1 MASHWTKTRS
11 LPRDLEIFLSQ
22 LRDFSAALAATPDL
36 KSLAKMIL
44 ETMLQVL
51 AVEKASLFLVNEEK
65 GGCALIESVQPKTRS
80 GSPPLLAKE
89 DPLFQF
95 MLKNEG
101 LLVRDELVGPDASAG
116 PAGLSERMSSL
127 DAAVGVPLNSR
138 GKLLGMVT
146 VSEKTSGQAYTAE
159 EKEWLSIFANLA
171 ATALENRRL
180 AEELKRSKSHIQR
193 ADRLA
198 SLGTLTAAL
207 AHELRNPLVAIKTFT
222 QLLPERFEDE
232 EFRSHFLNIVS
243 AEVDRIST
251 LINELL
257 EFARPSDPRMEAE
270 NINAILDSI
279 LFLVST
285 GTKKK
290 HIDIVRSF
298 SPNLPPVPIDR

>member
-1 MASHWTKTRS
+1 
-11 LPRDLEIFLSQ
+11 
-22 LRDFSAALAATPDL
+22 
-36 KSLAKMIL
+36 
-44 ETMLQVL
+44 
-51 AVEKASLFLVNEEK
+51 
-65 GGCALIESVQPKTRS
+65 
-80 GSPPLLAKE
+80 
-89 DPLFQF
+89 

-116 PAGLSERMSSL
+116 QAGLSERMSSL